1 MSTKKNSGAKSF
13 YKVTMVRKLII
24 ASFFGLLIGLVAGLL
39 GVGGG
44 EFRLPILICLLGFPV
59 AIAAAANLVIGI
71 LTVTVGLTKRVLVGV
86 FDPGTIS
93 LIITMSIGSIFGA
106 YWGAALTGRVKEKYL
121 KYAVGVLLTV
131 LGLKMIHGALV
142 PEPTGGLVAGYSIE
156 MLAFGAVLGLLIGIV
171 CGSLGVAGGE
181 LRIPPLIYLFGQ
193 SITMAGT
200 TSLAVS
206 IPAVATGALKHGRMG
221 HVNREVIY
229 TCVAMGIP
237 SVIGAYVGAMLVLVA
252 SETFLKMLLGVILL
266 LATVRMVK
274 PT

>member
-1 MSTKKNSGAKSF
+1 
-13 YKVTMVRKLII
+13 MVRKIII

-44 EFRLPILICLLGFPV
+44 EFRLPVLICLLGFPA
-59 AIAAAANLVIGI
+59 AIAAAANLVIGL
-71 LTVTVGLTKRVLVGV
+71 LTVTIGLTKRVLTGV

-106 YWGAALTGRVKEKYL
+106 YWGAALTSRVKEKYL

-193 SITMAGT
+193 SITTAGT

-206 IPAVATGALKHGRMG
+206 IPAVATGALKH
-221 HVNREVIY
+221 
-229 TCVAMGIP
+229 
-237 SVIGAYVGAMLVLVA
+237 
-252 SETFLKMLLGVILL
+252 
-266 LATVRMVK
+266 
-274 PT
+274 